1 MRLKVKP
8 MFGIAAVAGAAAIAG
23 IALLTLP
30 AFNRADD
37 VGTVPSPV
45 TRPAP
50 IAPQPVTPLQA
61 DEAQPENQ
69 NVSPPADESP
79 WAVTNDNLIDLISG
93 TLLARERDDRAW
105 LARTLESTAGRPGLV
120 EDDLHAAHR
129 QFLWRSAAPMWLRI
143 SQAWQ
148 ERSYEIIEDGDNAEL
163 VMQVGGALGELRIK
177 FVRIADA
184 WYFAGI

>member
-8 MFGIAAVAGAAAIAG
+8 MFGIGAVAGAAAIAG

-37 VGTVPSPV
+37 VGTVPPPV

-79 WAVTNDNLIDLISG
+79 WAVTNGNLIDLISG

-129 QFLWRSAAPMWLRI
+129 QFLWRSITPLWANITRVWN
-143 SQAWQ
+143 
-148 ERSYEIIEDGDNAEL
+148 ERSYELLEDGDNAEL
-163 VMQVGGALGELRIK
+163 VMQVGGAVGVARLK
-177 FVRIADA
+177 FVRIDGA
-184 WYFAGI
+184 WYFAAF